1 MEHIGGM
8 QMKDSYIKG
17 KTRKIPLITKEKML
31 KLHKA
36 GWSYQSISLE
46 CGLPVNKVVEIIKE
60 NEK

>member
-1 MEHIGGM
+1 
-8 QMKDSYIKG
+8 MKDSYIKG